1 VLLARRSTSAGVTL
15 SVLLLLVGTEVARAQ
30 PADADVAD
38 AVTDAGVPVVD
49 AGVPAVAAVDAGL
62 PAVAVVDAG
71 VPAAMDAGVPAVMD
85 AGGAPATAQS
95 PTAESTAESTFFAIK
110 VIGGLIALLVLAYL
124 GAHRR
129 VVRFQERLGISG
141 VITAGFPFIGLGL
154 LAAYRPIGIL
164 TGDVLDNFR
173 PVMLFGLGWLGFIVG
188 AQLDIRVL
196 ERVPRG
202 TAYLIA
208 VEALAPFAVVG
219 AACGGVMIAFGLSWR
234 DPIVWRDAILLGTA
248 AAMTAPRK
256 FRGFASRIW
265 RQDRSADV
273 LLAQLDELV
282 GVIGLLFITS
292 YFRTGSSAWQM
303 PSTAWVFVSL
313 GVGVAIGV
321 LIFAII
327 RLPTTNA
334 EFFAVLLGGIAFA
347 SGFAGYFALSPIV
360 ICFIAGTLVTNFP
373 NDQRENIF
381 RILRHLE
388 RPVHLLFLIIA
399 GALWTVTDWRG
410 WVLVPVF
417 VAARVLGKWFGTV
430 ATKRVT
436 RMPETF
442 LEQRALVAPLSALSI
457 ALVISFA
464 GDAAGK
470 SIAWVVTAVIGGS
483 AVTELLIP
491 PAPAA
496 PIRPRT
502 PIPIDELDDDDDE
515 LDDEDDE
522 DDDDAQAQ
530 RPATNPQERSR

>member
-1 VLLARRSTSAGVTL
+1 MSIRVAFAVLVILA
-15 SVLLLLVGTEVARAQ
+15 GTEIARAQ
-30 PADADVAD
+30 ADLDAGSVDAMPIDAGVAD
-38 AVTDAGVPVVD
+38 ASAPVVGD
-49 AGVPAVAAVDAGL
+49 AAVVPDAAPVVRNEAPPTP
-62 PAVAVVDAG
+62 PA
-71 VPAAMDAGVPAVMD
+71 P
-85 AGGAPATAQS
+85 
-95 PTAESTAESTFFAIK
+95 PTAETTAESTFFAIK

-141 VITAGFPFIGLGL
+141 VITAGFPFIALGL
-154 LAAYRPIGIL
+154 LARQEPIGIL
-164 TGDVLDNFR
+164 TGDVLENLR
-173 PVMLFGLGWLGFIVG
+173 PVMSFGLGWLGFIIG

-208 VEALAPFAVVG
+208 VEALGPFALVG
-219 AACGGVMIAFGLSWR
+219 TACGGVMIAFGLSWS

-256 FRGFASRIW
+256 FRGLASRSW
-265 RQDRSADV
+265 RQDRGADV

-282 GVIGLLFITS
+282 GVIGLLFITA
-292 YFRTGSSAWQM
+292 YFRPGASAWQM

-321 LIFAII
+321 LIFTII

-334 EFFAVLLGGIAFA
+334 EFLAVTLGGIAFA
-347 SGFAGYFALSPIV
+347 AGFAGYFALSPIV

-373 NDQRENIF
+373 NDQRENVF

-399 GALWTVTDWRG
+399 GALWTVSDWRG
-410 WVLVPVF
+410 WVFVPVF
-417 VAARVLGKWFGTV
+417 VVARVLGKWFGTV
-430 ATKRVT
+430 ASKRVIGSG
-436 RMPETF
+436 MPESF

-464 GDAAGK
+464 GDRSGS

-491 PAPAA
+491 SAPAA
-496 PIRPRT
+496 VPATASRQTPRP
-502 PIPIDELDDDDDE
+502 PIDELD
-515 LDDEDDE
+515 E
-522 DDDDAQAQ
+522 DDDDDDDDNDEETA
-530 RPATNPQERSR
+530 R